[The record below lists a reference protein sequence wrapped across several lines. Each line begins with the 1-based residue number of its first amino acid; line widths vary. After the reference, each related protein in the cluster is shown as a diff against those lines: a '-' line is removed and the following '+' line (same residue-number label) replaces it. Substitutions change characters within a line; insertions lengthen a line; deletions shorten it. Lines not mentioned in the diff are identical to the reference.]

1 MMIRGTFGNIRLKNL
16 MTPER
21 EGDWTIHYPDN
32 KVMRIFEA
40 SELYKS
46 ENVPLIV
53 IAGNEYGTGS
63 SRDWAAKG
71 PSLLGVRAV
80 IAKGFERIHRSNL
93 IGMGV
98 IPLEFQQNETL
109 ETLGIESSW
118 KFNIDFNLSEI
129 QPRQK
134 ISIESISDNDEKKE
148 FEVLVRIDT
157 PVEMEYLKN
166 GGVLQFVL
174 RQMLKK

>member
-1 MMIRGTFGNIRLKNL
+1 M
-16 MTPER
+16 
-21 EGDWTIHYPDN
+21 
-32 KVMRIFEA
+32 
-40 SELYKS
+40 
-46 ENVPLIV
+46 
-53 IAGNEYGTGS
+53 
-63 SRDWAAKG
+63 
-71 PSLLGVRAV
+71 